1 MKSCMEV
8 ITISILGYYL
18 LPHPPIVLPEVGKGE
33 ENKID
38 STKAALDR
46 IGQEIAGKAPKV
58 IILITP
64 HGTMF
69 QDAISLSYEDTI
81 FGDMA
86 RFGAPTV
93 SMGIPIHKPLTRRVH
108 DIGRQKGI
116 ATILATNSFLHRYNA
131 SAFLDH
137 GAIVP
142 LYFINQY
149 YTDYKLVHITYAPFG
164 DMDLYKFG
172 ISIHRAMDEL
182 NETAVLI
189 ASGDLS
195 HRLREDGP
203 YDYSPL
209 GEKFDREFLHYLEL
223 GDAAGVFR
231 MEKETIQEAGECGRS
246 STIILLGALE
256 GWKFRGELLSYEGTF
271 GVGYGI
277 MRFQVV
283 SQGPSQL
290 HQLEEI
296 RKGSHQRKQ
305 NQKDPYVKL
314 ARESLSTYLMTGKEL
329 DRLPTYVTE
338 EMKTQKRGV
347 FVSLKKNGN
356 LRGCIGTIFP
366 TRDNLAWEIV
376 RNSIEAGVNDPRFFP
391 VEENELLDIDFSVD
405 VLTEPEPSTKE
416 ELNPKIY
423 GVIVQNREK
432 RGLLLPDLEGV
443 DTVEEQ
449 LAIALQKAGIKP
461 SEKYSIQRFKVIR
474 HKEE

>member
-1 MKSCMEV
+1 MEV
-8 ITISILGYYL
+8 VTISILGYYL

-33 ENKID
+33 ENKIKR
-38 STKAALDR
+38 TKAAFNR
-46 IGQEIAGKAPKV
+46 IGQEIAEKAPRV

-69 QDAISLSYEDTI
+69 QDVISLSYEDTI
-81 FGDMA
+81 QGDMA
-86 RFGAPTV
+86 RFRAPSV
-93 SMGIPIHKPLTRRVH
+93 SMEIPIHKPLTRRIY
-108 DIGRQKGI
+108 DISRQDGI
-116 ATILATNSFLHRYNA
+116 ATVLSTNSFLRRYNA
-131 SAFLDH
+131 SVFLDH

-149 YTDYKLVHITYAPFG
+149 YKDYKLVHITYAPFG

-172 ISIHRAMDEL
+172 IAIRRAVDEQ

-195 HRLREDGP
+195 HRLKEDGP

-209 GEKFDREFLHYLEL
+209 GEKFDKEFLHYLKQ
-223 GDAAGVFR
+223 GDAAAVFR
-231 MEKETIQEAGECGRS
+231 MDRETIREAGECGRN

-256 GWKFRGELLSYEGTF
+256 GCKFHGELLSYEGTF

-277 MRFQVV
+277 MRLQVV

-290 HQLEEI
+290 HLLEEI

-329 DRLPTYVTE
+329 DRLPSYVTE
-338 EMKTQKRGV
+338 DMKIQKRGV

-366 TRDNLAWEIV
+366 TRDNVAWEIV

-391 VEENELLDIDFSVD
+391 IAEDELLDIDFSVD
-405 VLTEPEPSTKE
+405 VLTEPVPTTKE

-423 GVIVQNREK
+423 GVIVQHGGK

-461 SEKYSIQRFKVIR
+461 SEKYSIQRFMVIR